1 MKNIVV
7 SFVFMFAILVAN
19 AQQRQEKIGFGA
31 QAGWSM
37 SRISGDTFDG
47 KAGFIGGVHA
57 NFPVFSNFYVQPEV
71 NFQQLGGK
79 YKSDAFAIGD
89 IRYRDA
95 ELNVNYL
102 NVPVLLK
109 YRFKP
114 IDLDI
119 FVGPQVG
126 FKLSG
131 KNKVGAGETYE
142 VYDVKDTDIAGVYG
156 LEYCLRL
163 PDSRVDLVLNAR
175 YLTGFTNFVNGEDP
189 NLPNDSYRNNA
200 LAFMLGIRF

>member
-1 MKNIVV
+1 MKNTLI
-7 SFVFMFAILVAN
+7 SFIFMFAILDAH
-19 AQQRQEKIGFGA
+19 AQRQEKIGFGI

-57 NFPVFSNFYVQPEV
+57 NFPVFGSFYVQPEV

-79 YKSDAFAIGD
+79 YKSDAYAIGD
-89 IRYRDA
+89 ILYRDA
-95 ELNVNYL
+95 ELNMNYL
-102 NVPVLLK
+102 SVPILMK
-109 YRFKP
+109 YRFNP

-126 FKLSG
+126 FKLRA
-131 KNKVGAGETYE
+131 KNKVGEGETYE
-142 VYDVKDTDIAGVYG
+142 AYHVKDTDIAGVYG

-163 PDSRVDLVLNAR
+163 PDSRVDLILNAR
-175 YLTGFTNFVNGEDP
+175 YTTGFTNFNKGENP
-189 NLPNDSYRNNA
+189 NMPNDSYRNNA
-200 LAFMLGIRF
+200 LAFILGIRF